1 MIRLGTT
8 EVTALPGIAK
18 VLLGDVLV
26 WPVSAGASDLIV
38 PIYAGV
44 YPTYSDV
51 ARGFAWVVPEGYK
64 RLTGIVFDGNVWY
77 DTNMYLHG
85 SDTLRLSFSATKA
98 CNVLGCYTSADAQT
112 NYSLYVSTTSGA
124 KYLRYNGGTYNSYIA
139 TNTRYD
145 VVITPTGSQ
154 GMRTDSTW
162 TAQTFTTPTTLL
174 IGTTSVGATSAKF
187 TGTMYGDIE
196 VDGRAYIVPYEKQ
209 SDNSIVYID
218 VMSGTVLTNQGS
230 GTPVK
235 LGYYEE

>member
-1 MIRLGTT
+1 MIRLGST
-8 EVTALPGIAK
+8 EVTTLPGIAK

-26 WPVSAGASDLIV
+26 WPMAVGSDDLIV
-38 PIYAGV
+38 PTYSGV

-51 ARGFAWVVPEGYK
+51 ARGFAWLVPSGYT
-64 RLTGIVFDGNVWY
+64 RLTGIVFDGDTWY
-77 DTNMYLHG
+77 DTGMVLHG
-85 SDTLRLSFSATKA
+85 SDTLRLSFKATKA
-98 CNVLGCYTSADAQT
+98 CNVMGSYSTADAQN
-112 NYSLYVSTTSGA
+112 NYSLYVTTTSGG

-139 TNTRYD
+139 TNTQYT
-145 VVITPTGSQ
+145 VVITPTGSS

-162 TAQTFTTPTTLL
+162 SQATFTTPNNFL

-196 VDGRAYIVPYEKQ
+196 VDGRAYIVPHEKD

-230 GTPVK
+230 GTPTK
-235 LGYYEE
+235 LAYY